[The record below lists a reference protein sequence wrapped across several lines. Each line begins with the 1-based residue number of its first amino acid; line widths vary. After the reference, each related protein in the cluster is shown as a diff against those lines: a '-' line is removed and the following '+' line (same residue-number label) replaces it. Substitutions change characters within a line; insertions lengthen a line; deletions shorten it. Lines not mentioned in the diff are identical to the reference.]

1 MITNKDIEKM
11 STSERLKAIEMIWE
25 TISTPSDSV
34 HSPAWHKEILK
45 SREDKVSS
53 GNATF
58 LNMDEVRERLK
69 KKSDEK
75 SHHS

>member
-1 MITNKDIEKM
+1 M
-11 STSERLKAIEMIWE
+11 SVPDRLKAIEMIWE
-25 TISTPSDSV
+25 SISTSSEYV
-34 HSPAWHKEILK
+34 QSPAWHKKILK

-53 GNATF
+53 GNAIF
-58 LNMDEVRERLK
+58 LNMDEVRDRLK